1 MTIPATNPPAPE
13 FKPHG
18 PIMRVPDWNKAQAAI
33 ALKVPMSGIPELD
46 AMIRESRRL
55 DMATAAMQGIIADPN
70 VDGSNHD
77 TYAEFMAAL
86 ANDSFDIAD
95 AMLAASGEEKP

>member
-1 MTIPATNPPAPE
+1 MTT
-13 FKPHG
+13 F
-18 PIMRVPDWNKAQAAI
+18 DKAQAAI